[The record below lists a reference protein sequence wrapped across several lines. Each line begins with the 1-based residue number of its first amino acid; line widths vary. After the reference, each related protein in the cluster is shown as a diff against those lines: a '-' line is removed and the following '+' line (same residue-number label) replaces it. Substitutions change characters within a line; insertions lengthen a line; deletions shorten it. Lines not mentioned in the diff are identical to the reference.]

1 MSVLPLIFRKQKPFK
16 SIPRYIVLHGTEC
29 IGKDDQIL
37 KQDMKNKFQLPYLK
51 KDTIIMEKQPDVPF
65 HFVIENIGP
74 DYEPIM
80 MHPFC
85 SPIDYFSDVKIN
97 LIDDLQAFL
106 EKETSFYFFSSKA
119 TTLYTDVSYTQDTCL
134 IFGSETDGLPKIFL
148 GKYKEHFVT
157 IPMQENARCLNLA
170 NSACVGVY
178 EGIRRLPFNKERKN

>member
-85 SPIDYFSDVKIN
+85 SPIDYFSDVKNNERSIHICMFGN
-97 LIDDLQAFL
+97 FNVDLAKPRLYEILAYRVLAPLMFWFRIPQSQIYL
-106 EKETSFYFFSSKA
+106 HSEVDKNHKSCPGDMFYKDI
-119 TTLYTDVSYTQDTCL
+119 LYNKL
-134 IFGSETDGLPKIFL
+134 N
-148 GKYKEHFVT
+148 KY
-157 IPMQENARCLNLA
+157 LL
-170 NSACVGVY
+170 
-178 EGIRRLPFNKERKN
+178 RK